1 MFYENRNAEGWDDDG
16 YSFVCIYNLMRNSPQ
31 LKEEGK
37 KTTHSDGGFAY
48 EGAPVESLCSDD
60 DFRWIHPLFS
70 VHPRRQ
76 TPSSHLRVTV
86 LWLWY
91 MNLLSPN
98 ISRPDNNIFTAASS
112 IYECVLFILEI
123 YSHFLSKQFRLSR
136 AAENTAMSKCIVKLG
151 FFALW
156 CAPRAIYKIK
166 I

>member
-1 MFYENRNAEGWDDDG
+1 MRWWRLQLCVHLHSYEKLSTIKR
-16 YSFVCIYNLMRNSPQ
+16 RR
-31 LKEEGK
+31 KK

-48 EGAPVESLCSDD
+48 KGAPVESLCSDD

-136 AAENTAMSKCIVKLG
+136 AAENTAMSKCYI
-151 FFALW
+151 FAF
-156 CAPRAIYKIK
+156 
-166 I
+166 

>member
-1 MFYENRNAEGWDDDG
+1 MRQHLRNTWNKNSYIPLCFTRTETLRDRDDARHLQ
-16 YSFVCIYNLMRNSPQ
+16 SNEKLSTIKRRR
-31 LKEEGK
+31 K

-70 VHPRRQ
+70 VHSRRQ

-136 AAENTAMSKCIVKLG
+136 AAENTAMSKCYI
-151 FFALW
+151 FAF
-156 CAPRAIYKIK
+156 
-166 I
+166 